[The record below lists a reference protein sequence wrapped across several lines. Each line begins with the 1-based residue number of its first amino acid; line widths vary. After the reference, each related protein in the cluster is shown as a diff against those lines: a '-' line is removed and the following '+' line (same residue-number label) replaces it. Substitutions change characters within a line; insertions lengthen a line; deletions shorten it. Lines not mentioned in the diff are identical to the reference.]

1 MSSVLRN
8 QDNPP
13 TISEVSST
21 TKENTDNSNSKQEE
35 KEKEKE
41 KEISSTIES
50 PTFVDDE
57 EDNNPFSHHGEGL
70 TSFMTANSFNEGSN
84 TKSDKGTTKK
94 IITAAATT
102 TEVTTTMTTM
112 TILYYYIIH

>member
-21 TKENTDNSNSKQEE
+21 TKENTDNSNSKQERGE
-35 KEKEKE
+35 GEG
-41 KEISSTIES
+41 EISSTIES

-57 EDNNPFSHHGEGL
+57 EDNNPFH
-70 TSFMTANSFNEGSN
+70 
-84 TKSDKGTTKK
+84 
-94 IITAAATT
+94 
-102 TEVTTTMTTM
+102 TMVKD
-112 TILYYYIIH
+112 

>member
-41 KEISSTIES
+41 ISSTIEN

-70 TSFMTANSFNEGSN
+70 TSFMTANSFNEGPN
-84 TKSDKGTTKK
+84 TKSDKKNYK
-94 IITAAATT
+94 RK
-102 TEVTTTMTTM
+102 
-112 TILYYYIIH
+112 